1 MSRLE
6 KRTSMHRRITGLAMV
21 VLMLAGC
28 VAGLAVAVLML
39 AGPALASETPTN
51 TFQTLNGD
59 LSLTTATT
67 AAQKRALAYAHKI
80 LAKAPVDLKTDISKA
95 KQLENLL
102 GKAFVDNIRITDDLG
117 AILDE
122 LEGGTVAQ
130 RAALAQR
137 AAAAR
142 DANAKAKAEAR
153 ASAASAHLAKVHG
166 AATRMA
172 KANLIG
178 AALQDVLMGETY
190 LKNDVYFFA
199 VVDGE
204 AVFITTEPEPTHEQP
219 SVMADA
225 RGDYFAIMANGPW
238 DNGLQSLRDRVTIAI
253 VGIPKA
259 RKYLLTDYMSSHSRI
274 DISGNAPDGI
284 RNEMKKGGYVKF
296 LQVDTRRQIVSG
308 VFEFS
313 VGLRGGDKA
322 QVDHVN
328 YGSFRVHY
336 IL

>member
-1 MSRLE
+1 MGRLE
-6 KRTSMHRRITGLAMV
+6 ERTSMHRRVTGPAMV

-39 AGPALASETPTN
+39 AGPARASETPTN
-51 TFQTLNGD
+51 TFQALLTD
-59 LSLTTATT
+59 LSVTSPTT
-67 AAQKRALAYAHKI
+67 AAQKRALASARKI

-95 KQLENLL
+95 KQLEKLL
-102 GKAFVDNIRITDDLG
+102 GKPFVDNIRINDDLG

-122 LEGGTVAQ
+122 LEGGTEAQ

-137 AAAAR
+137 AAASR
-142 DANAKAKAEAR
+142 VANAKAKAEAS
-153 ASAASAHLAKVHG
+153 AAAASAHLAKVHG
-166 AATRMA
+166 AATRRA

-178 AALQDVLMGETY
+178 LALQDVLMGETY

-219 SVMADA
+219 SVHGDA
-225 RGDYFAIMANGPW
+225 SGDYFTIEAIGPW
-238 DNGLQSLRDRVTIAI
+238 DNGLGSLRDRVSMCI
-253 VGIPKA
+253 VGMPKA
-259 RKYLLTDYMSSHSRI
+259 RKYMLTDYMSTHSRQ
-274 DISGNAPDGI
+274 DIHGYAPDGV

-296 LQVDTRRQIVSG
+296 LKVDTRRRIVSG

-313 VGLRGGDKA
+313 VGLRGDPN

>member
-1 MSRLE
+1 MSRLD
-6 KRTSMHRRITGLAMV
+6 KRTSMHRRFTGPALV

-39 AGPALASETPTN
+39 AGPAMASETPTN

-59 LSLTTATT
+59 LKLTTATT
-67 AAQKRALAYAHKI
+67 ARQKQALAYARKI

-102 GKAFVDNIRITDDLG
+102 GTAFVDNIRINDDLG

-122 LEGGTVAQ
+122 LEGGTEAQ

-137 AAAAR
+137 AAAYR
-142 DANAKAKAEAR
+142 VANAKAKAEAC
-153 ASAASAHLAKVHG
+153 AVAASAHLAKVHG
-166 AATRMA
+166 AATRMK

-178 AALQDVLMGETY
+178 LALQDVLMGETY
-190 LKNDVYFFA
+190 LRDDVYFYA

-204 AVFITTEPEPTHEQP
+204 AVLITKGQEAPHEEP
-219 SVMADA
+219 SAYADG
-225 RGDYFAIMANGPW
+225 RGGYFSIMANGPW
-238 DNGLQSLRDRVTIAI
+238 DNGILSLRDRVTISIA
-253 VGIPKA
+253 GLPKV
-259 RKYLLTDYMSSHSRI
+259 RKYMLKGDMSSHSRI
-274 DISGNAPDGI
+274 DISGTAPDGI
-284 RNEMKKGGYVKF
+284 RDVMKKGGYVKF
-296 LQVDTRRQIVSG
+296 LKVDAKRHIVSG

-313 VGLRGGDKA
+313 VGLRGGDKT

>member
-6 KRTSMHRRITGLAMV
+6 KRTSMHRRIAGQAMV
-21 VLMLAGC
+21 VIMLAGC
-28 VAGLAVAVLML
+28 VAGLAAAVLML
-39 AGPALASETPTN
+39 AGPARASDTPTN

-59 LSLTTATT
+59 LNLTTATT
-67 AAQKRALAYAHKI
+67 ARQKRALAYAHKI

-95 KQLENLL
+95 KQLEMIL
-102 GKAFVDNIRITDDLG
+102 GKPFVDNLRINDDLG

-122 LEGGTVAQ
+122 LEGGTEAQ

-137 AAAAR
+137 AAASR
-142 DANAKAKAEAR
+142 VANAKAKAEAC
-153 ASAASAHLAKVHG
+153 ANAASAHLVKARG
-166 AATRMA
+166 AATRKA
-172 KANLIG
+172 KADLIG
-178 AALQDVLMGETY
+178 AALQDVLKGETY
-190 LKNDVYFFA
+190 LKDDVYFFA

-204 AVFITTEPEPTHEQP
+204 AVFITKGIEALHEEP
-219 SVMADA
+219 SAYADA
-225 RGDYFAIMANGPW
+225 RGGIFAIMANGPW
-238 DNGLQSLRDRVTIAI
+238 DNGPQSLRDRVTMCIT
-253 VGIPKA
+253 GIPKA
-259 RKYLLTDYMSSHSRI
+259 RKYMLTDYMSSHSRQ

-296 LQVDTRRQIVSG
+296 LQVDTRRRIVSG

-313 VGLRGGDKA
+313 VGLRGVPNE
-322 QVDHVN
+322 VDHVN

>member
-6 KRTSMHRRITGLAMV
+6 RRTSMHRRISGLAMV

-67 AAQKRALAYAHKI
+67 ARQKQALAYAHRI

-102 GKAFVDNIRITDDLG
+102 GKAFVDNVRIADDLG

-122 LEGGTVAQ
+122 LEGGTEAQ

-137 AAAAR
+137 AAAYR
-142 DANAKAKAEAR
+142 VANAKAKAEAR
-153 ASAASAHLAKVHG
+153 ANAASAHLVKAHG

-172 KANLIG
+172 RANFIG

-204 AVFITTEPEPTHEQP
+204 AVFITNGQEAPHEEP
-219 SVMADA
+219 SAYADG
-225 RGDYFAIMANGPW
+225 RGGYFTIMANGPW
-238 DNGLQSLRDRVTIAI
+238 DNGVLSLRDRVTMSIT
-253 VGIPKA
+253 GIPKA
-259 RKYLLTDYMSSHSRI
+259 RKYMLRGDMSSHSRI
-274 DISGNAPDGI
+274 DIGGNAPDGM
-284 RNEMKKGGYVKF
+284 RDVMKKGGYVKF
-296 LQVDTRRQIVSG
+296 LKVDARRHIVSG

-313 VGLRGGDKA
+313 VSLRGDKT